1 MEKAYRL
8 DPRVNEHK
16 KQLEVERL
24 EKEVAIFGTCD
35 VARIRSSET

>member
-1 MEKAYRL
+1 MEKACGV
-8 DPRVNEHK
+8 DPRVDEHK
-16 KQLEVERL
+16 EQLEVERL